1 MSPVASPSPR
11 ASRLT
16 AGVALAALLV
26 VAACTGTG
34 ATTTATPRPSAAAS
48 VPASTAAASV
58 DLAAEIN
65 ATVAGL
71 ATALTAYTAGDKQG
85 ALDAIAETYEEHFE
99 DIEDPLGDVDH
110 DFMES
115 LEELI
120 AVKIRA
126 AINEGK
132 PVPEVAALVA
142 EANTALE
149 KARDLLS

>member
-99 DIEDPLGDVDH
+99 DIEDPLGDIDH

>member
-48 VPASTAAASV
+48 VPASTAAAPV

>member
-1 MSPVASPSPR
+1 M
-11 ASRLT
+11 
-16 AGVALAALLV
+16 LAV
-26 VAACTGTG
+26 GACTGTG
-34 ATTTATPRPSAAAS
+34 ATTTASPRPSGAAS
-48 VPASTAAASV
+48 VPASTPAASV

-99 DIEDPLGDVDH
+99 DIEDPLGEIDH

-132 PVPEVAALVA
+132 PVTEVAALVA